1 MAQKTIKIPCTFAA
15 SVSDGKKDVGVNV
28 TVSRDHI
35 ESLDAFDEVVTDG
48 QLDVTL
54 TGSEEDEAQGKLD
67 GIGDDAP
74 KLSAV
79 ATVHG
84 IAVRREEISFRLSFN
99 DSDLDYPMLR
109 RFKGI
114 SGKIVA
120 KRTGDASV
128 EPEPADPAQSTIA
141 EHGAGEPPAEDADGL
156 ARPLRNFVSDPVV
169 LAMQQGRQYGCK
181 PGVPPT
187 VGDLVRLIEK
197 HGAAKLEK
205 KFLGS
210 NVTSAQADQAITKV
224 TRYAEQFTDK

>member
-1 MAQKTIKIPCTFAA
+1 MKRTIKFPCTFTA
-15 SVSDGKKDVGVNV
+15 SVSDGRKSIGLGV
-28 TVSRDHI
+28 TVSRDSVDLV
-35 ESLDAFDEVVTDG
+35 EFDEVITDG

-84 IAVRREEISFRLSFN
+84 IAVRRDEISFRLSFN

-114 SGKIVA
+114 GGKIVA

-128 EPEPADPAQSTIA
+128 EAEAPDPAQSTIA
-141 EHGAGEPPAEDADGL
+141 EHGAAPEADPEPVGIL
-156 ARPLRNFVSDPVV
+156 RPLRNFVSDPVV
-169 LAMQQGRQYGCK
+169 LAMQQGRQFGCK
-181 PGVPPT
+181 AGEPPT
-187 VGDLVRLIEK
+187 VGDMMRLVEK
-197 HGAAKLEK
+197 DGDKKLEK
-205 KFLGS
+205 RFLGAGVS
-210 NVTSAQADQAITKV
+210 SAQADQAIRKV
-224 TRYAEQFTDK
+224 KAYAAEFA